1 MTSQESFQGLNAA
14 VAIVKRNSW
23 GSKQNNEVDQKT
35 RFIYNCLTH
44 QDLEEV
50 IEMKLL
56 DSDEA
61 NYARRRWINFKR
73 HDAWLEVILE
83 VFGQD
88 AVKNSNDFHQTEDLV
103 ITHNDTKY
111 PFDLK
116 ITIWSSRA
124 RDLDIG
130 GYGLWLYQNQSQQQR
145 FHLRPR
151 LFIVSKDESALY
163 DHLGAKNTIQDLQS
177 NFTNHLHN
185 YVLNGKTVTA
195 IAIEHSLN
203 AT

>member
-1 MTSQESFQGLNAA
+1 MTSQESFQGLNDA
-14 VAIVKRNSW
+14 VALVKRNSW
-23 GSKQNNEVDQKT
+23 GSKQNNEVDRKT
-35 RFIYNCLTH
+35 RFIYSCSTH
-44 QDLEEV
+44 QDLEKAIK
-50 IEMKLL
+50 IENL

-88 AVKNSNDFHQTEDLV
+88 AVKNSNDFHQSEDLV
-103 ITHNDTKY
+103 ITHGDTKY

-124 RDLDIG
+124 RDLDIS
-130 GYGLWLYQNQSQQQR
+130 GYGFWLYQNQSQQQR

-151 LFIVSKDESALY
+151 LFIVSKDEFALY
-163 DHLGAKNTIQDLQS
+163 DHLGAKKTIQELKC
-177 NFTNHLHN
+177 NFINHLQH
-185 YVLNGKTVTA
+185 YVLNGDTVTA
-195 IAIEHSLN
+195 IAIEHSLGSG
-203 AT
+203 

>member
-1 MTSQESFQGLNAA
+1 MTSQDSFQGLNDA
-14 VAIVKRNSW
+14 VAIVKRNRW

-44 QDLEEV
+44 QDLEKM

-61 NYARRRWINFKR
+61 NYARRRWINFMR

-103 ITHNDTKY
+103 ITHRDTKY

-163 DHLGAKNTIQDLQS
+163 DHLAAKNTIQDLQS

-185 YVLNGKTVTA
+185 YVLNGETVTA
-195 IAIEHSLN
+195 IAIEHILN